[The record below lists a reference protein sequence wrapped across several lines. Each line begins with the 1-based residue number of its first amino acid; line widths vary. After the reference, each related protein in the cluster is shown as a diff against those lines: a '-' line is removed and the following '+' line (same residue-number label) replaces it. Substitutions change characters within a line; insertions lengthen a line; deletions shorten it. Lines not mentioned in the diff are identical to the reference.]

1 MYIIHLR
8 DHLHT
13 RSLHSNAFRIKRVV
27 SSFTVDFFRNSSS
40 LIAGI
45 PRFDR
50 QELPNVGSYRDRKFA
65 RKPKS
70 GRFRESRN
78 SEEFLP
84 NSSST
89 LFGPLQTERRM
100 SSNTLID
107 DTSGLSA
114 GDDSA
119 SLQGSAPN
127 GWLMNAPL
135 LYIPICLQ

>member
-1 MYIIHLR
+1 MCIIHPTN
-8 DHLHT
+8 HLHT
-13 RSLHSNAFRIKRVV
+13 RNLHSNAFRIKRVV

-40 LIAGI
+40 LISGI

-70 GRFRESRN
+70 GRFREYGN
-78 SEEFLP
+78 SEEFSS
-84 NSSST
+84 NSNST
-89 LFGPLQTERRM
+89 LFSPLRAERSM

-107 DTSGLSA
+107 ETSDLGA

-119 SLQGSAPN
+119 SFQGSAPN

-135 LYIPICLQ
+135 LYIPICLR